1 MQIYYRRRTFFLL
14 ASSFIICF
22 GLIFFTVFFVIS
34 FWNFRGE
41 FSQIKTIPLYISLF
55 FLILG
60 LLNSKILTP
69 LKKIWIKF
77 GELMGKIVSPV
88 VMAIVYF
95 VVITPMAVIIRLL
108 GKDLLKIKFEKVS
121 SYWINRRKKVGSM
134 KKQF

>member
-1 MQIYYRRRTFFLL
+1 
-14 ASSFIICF
+14 
-22 GLIFFTVFFVIS
+22 
-34 FWNFRGE
+34 
-41 FSQIKTIPLYISLF
+41 
-55 FLILG
+55 
-60 LLNSKILTP
+60 
-69 LKKIWIKF
+69 
-77 GELMGKIVSPV
+77 MGKIVSPV

>member
-1 MQIYYRRRTFFLL
+1 MKNKSTDSNR
-14 ASSFIICF
+14 SF
-22 GLIFFTVFFVIS
+22 GLIFFIIFFVIA

-41 FSQIKTIPLYISLF
+41 FSQVKIFSLYISLF

-69 LKKIWIKF
+69 LKKNWIKL
-77 GELMGKIVSPV
+77 GEFLGKIISPI

-95 VVITPMAVIIRLL
+95 AVITPMAVIIRLL
-108 GKDLLKIKFEKVS
+108 GKDLLKTKFEKIS
-121 SYWINRRKKVGSM
+121 SYWINRKKNVGSM

>member
-1 MQIYYRRRTFFLL
+1 MKNKSTDSNR
-14 ASSFIICF
+14 SF